1 MFATVRKII
10 FKTKFKSIA
19 PRTQKTITTV
29 PSRFIKINSKDLNY
43 AEEEAKKM
51 VNFLKKHLPNFVI
64 LGPAMANIPK
74 INNIYNMQII
84 VKYKT
89 LKEIYKEFDYLV
101 NHYRNNNKISVQID
115 INPLRM

>member
-1 MFATVRKII
+1 
-10 FKTKFKSIA
+10 
-19 PRTQKTITTV
+19 
-29 PSRFIKINSKDLNY
+29 
-43 AEEEAKKM
+43 
-51 VNFLKKHLPNFVI
+51 
-64 LGPAMANIPK
+64 
-74 INNIYNMQII
+74 MQII